1 VEEPHISLRIILKV
15 GLPSQM
21 PPFCLSDWTR
31 PGRRKTWILVDRR
44 GVACISG
51 PMPNPVLRE
60 IVRETL
66 AKVEEAIQL
75 DPVDPALDR
84 LKTAAI
90 LAVAEVEA
98 KESESDE
105 AVPNPSSL
113 G

>member
-1 VEEPHISLRIILKV
+1 
-15 GLPSQM
+15 
-21 PPFCLSDWTR
+21 
-31 PGRRKTWILVDRR
+31 
-44 GVACISG
+44 
-51 PMPNPVLRE
+51 MPNPVLRE

-105 AVPNPSSL
+105 AVA
-113 G
+113 